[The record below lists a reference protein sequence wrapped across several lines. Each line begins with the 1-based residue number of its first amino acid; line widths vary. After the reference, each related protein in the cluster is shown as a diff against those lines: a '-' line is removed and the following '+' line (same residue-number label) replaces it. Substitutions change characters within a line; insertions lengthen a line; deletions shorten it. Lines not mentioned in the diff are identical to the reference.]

1 MRGFRRLADYG
12 RLQQFQAHPFLNASS
27 GLDIYA
33 EIGVQK
39 RMYQSETIKA
49 HTSMSSFRQ
58 ICARNNLDFF
68 TAFFYSSVKNVK
80 TMV

>member
-1 MRGFRRLADYG
+1 MLAVVW
-12 RLQQFQAHPFLNASS
+12 
-27 GLDIYA
+27 IYA
-33 EIGVQK
+33 EIGGQK

-58 ICARNNLDFF
+58 IFARNKLDFF
-68 TAFFYSSVKNVK
+68 TALFYSSVKNVK